1 MAGARIP
8 AVPSHS
14 RFRSAVVVAL
24 AAAAFGAAGGSAR
37 AQTAANATVKW
48 YGTAIVKL
56 TLTPNYAAGFGSVKA
71 VFGAQP
77 AAAHGPDAV
86 LGGGAV
92 DFGSVLGGAQYLYK
106 YAAHLSVFTNS
117 PTGFNVFG
125 EGAADFV
132 NQTDSSS
139 QSIAQTLYYAKST
152 SGSPADTNNGFS
164 PALPFYRSAGSVT
177 GGGFATA
184 PTITYA
190 AYPAPIA
197 SSTAATGDFYYDYE
211 LKVPALASTGDY
223 FVWIVYTVVPQ

>member
-1 MAGARIP
+1 MRRLAWIA
-8 AVPSHS
+8 A
-14 RFRSAVVVAL
+14 ALAAVAL
-24 AAAAFGAAGGSAR
+24 ATGRAR

-77 AAAHGPDAV
+77 AATHGPDAV
-86 LGGGAV
+86 LDGGSV
-92 DFGSVLGGAQYLYK
+92 DFGSVLGGTQYLYK
-106 YAAHLSVFTNS
+106 YAAHLNVFTNS

-125 EGAADFV
+125 EGAADFY
-132 NQTDSSS
+132 NQTDSTT
-139 QSIAQTLYYAKST
+139 QSIAQALYYARST
-152 SGSPADTNNGFS
+152 SGSPADTNTGFS
-164 PALPFYRSAGSVT
+164 AAMPFYRSAGAVS
-177 GGGFATA
+177 GGSYATA

-197 SSTAATGDFYYDYE
+197 SSTSATGDFYYDYE
-211 LKVPALASTGDY
+211 LKVPALATTGHY

>member
-1 MAGARIP
+1 MPLR
-8 AVPSHS
+8 S
-14 RFRSAVVVAL
+14 RFRSALAAAI
-24 AAAAFGAAGGSAR
+24 AAAAFAAASGSAH

-71 VFGAQP
+71 VFGSQP
-77 AAAHGPDAV
+77 TATHGPDAV
-86 LGGGAV
+86 LDGGAV

-132 NQTDSSS
+132 NQTDSTSQPIS
-139 QSIAQTLYYAKST
+139 QSLYYAKST
-152 SGSPADTNNGFS
+152 SGSPSDTNNGFS

-184 PTITYA
+184 PTISYA

-197 SSTAATGDFYYDYE
+197 SSTSATGDFYYDYE
-211 LKVPALASTGDY
+211 LKVPALATTGQY